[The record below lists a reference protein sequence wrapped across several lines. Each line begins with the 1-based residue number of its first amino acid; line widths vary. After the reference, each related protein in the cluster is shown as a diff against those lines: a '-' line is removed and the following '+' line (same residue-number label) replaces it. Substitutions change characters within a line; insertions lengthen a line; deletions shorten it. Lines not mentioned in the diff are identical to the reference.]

1 MIRLRHT
8 LIAFSAAAAFT
19 LAGCAPPNDESKNE
33 ETTEVAPPA
42 PVESAPPAETAAPAP
57 APAPAAAPAPAPAP
71 PKPVAQAKPK
81 PAPAPAPP
89 PAPKVCSECG
99 VIASMEP
106 IKEKGEGSGAGA
118 VIGGVLGGVIGHQF
132 GKGTG
137 KDVAT
142 AAGAI
147 GGAVAGHQ
155 VEKQVRATT
164 HYRVSVSMETGGYQ
178 TVELASPEG
187 YTVGQRVKVVGGAL
201 QPRYD

>member
-8 LIAFSAAAAFT
+8 FIAFSAAAAFT
-19 LAGCAPPNDESKNE
+19 LAGCAPPADEAKN

-42 PVESAPPAETAAPAP
+42 PLETTPPAEVAPAP
-57 APAPAAAPAPAPAP
+57 APAPEPAP

-89 PAPKVCSECG
+89 PPPKVCNECG
-99 VIASMEP
+99 VIASIEAV
-106 IKEKGEGSGAGA
+106 KEKGAGSGAGA
-118 VIGGVLGGVIGHQF
+118 VMGGVLGGVIGHQF

-155 VEKQVRATT
+155 VEKSVRSTT
-164 HYRVSVSMETGGYQ
+164 HYVVSVSMETGGYQ
-178 TVELASPEG
+178 TVNLPTPEG
-187 YTVGQRVKVVGGAL
+187 YTVGQRGKVVGGGL